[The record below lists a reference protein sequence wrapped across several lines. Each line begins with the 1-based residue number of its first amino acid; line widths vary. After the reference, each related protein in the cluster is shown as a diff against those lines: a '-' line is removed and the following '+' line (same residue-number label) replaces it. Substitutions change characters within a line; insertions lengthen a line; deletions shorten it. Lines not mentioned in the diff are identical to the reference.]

1 MKKYTF
7 TILAFVALSH
17 AADAQVRV
25 GPFLAY
31 GNGLGLWGLGAYSEI
46 TLNDKL
52 SVSPIFT
59 QYFPEDLEGI
69 PRRTVWEL
77 NLNANYYLIRGGVG
91 NLYGLAGLNYTNI
104 KIRTRTALTEEVEQ
118 DPNFGLNVGVGT
130 MFRINDLLLPF
141 AEGKYTVGGYSQWSV
156 IFGVK
161 FQLGDDEVEEDY

>member
-1 MKKYTF
+1 MKKCILTF
-7 TILAFVALSH
+7 LASLMLSVA
-17 AADAQVRV
+17 AEAQVRV

-46 TLNDKL
+46 AFNER
-52 SVSPIFT
+52 VSLTPIFT
-59 QYFPEDLEGI
+59 QYFPKDLEGI

-77 NLNANYYLIRGGVG
+77 NLNGNYYVIRGDVAY
-91 NLYGLAGLNYTNI
+91 LYGLAGFNYTNI

-118 DPNFGLNVGVGT
+118 DPNFGLNVGLGT
-130 MFRINDLLLPF
+130 MFRINDLLFPF

-161 FQLGDDEVEEDY
+161 FQLGDPAIEEDY

>member
-1 MKKYTF
+1 MKVL
-7 TILAFVALSH
+7 ILTLLTSVIC
-17 AADAQVRV
+17 AAASAQVRV

-46 TLNDKL
+46 TLNEKL

-77 NLNANYYLIRGGVG
+77 NLNANYYLVRGEVG
-91 NLYGLAGLNYTNI
+91 YLYGLAGLNYTNI
-104 KIRTRTALTEEVEQ
+104 RIRTRTALRDEVEQ
-118 DPNFGLNVGVGT
+118 DPNFGLNVGLGT
-130 MFRINDLLLPF
+130 MFRVNDLILPF

-161 FQLGDDEVEEDY
+161 FQLGDEELEEDY